1 MNQKEIVLT
10 LANVAAWPA
19 FQALLDQGKLVA
31 DCTGRL
37 RYPHGAPVGKLILV
51 GINKDGTPKYKE
63 SAAEWFD
70 PDSERAKRFVWPTS
84 LQWSPEAT
92 GKR

>member
-1 MNQKEIVLT
+1 MTQEEIVLT

-19 FQALLDQGKLVA
+19 FQALLDQGKVVA

-37 RYPHGAPVGKLILV
+37 RYLHGAPVGKLILV
-51 GINKDGTPKYKE
+51 RIRKDGTPIYKE

-70 PDSERAKRFVWPTS
+70 PDSERARSFVWPTS
-84 LQWSPEAT
+84 
-92 GKR
+92 

>member
-1 MNQKEIVLT
+1 MSQEEIVLM

-31 DCTGRL
+31 DSTGRL
-37 RYPHGAPVGKLILV
+37 RYSHGAPVGKLILV
-51 GINKDGTPKYKE
+51 RTRKDGTPIYKE

-70 PDSERAKRFVWPTS
+70 PDSERAKSFVWPGS
-84 LQWSPEAT
+84 
-92 GKR
+92 